1 MAKVEKGAKGG
12 SLTVLGRKG
21 KVGTF
26 SYMDDDELGNYVY
39 YRNLE
44 QNPNKFAQHLGRQ
57 INAKLHNYISYANT
71 GNEKGDG
78 KSSSVLALRALAEQE
93 RTKEEAFLTF
103 TFGPD
108 YSLSF

>member
-26 SYMDDDELGNYVY
+26 SYMDDDGLGNYVY

-44 QNPNKFAQHLGRQ
+44 QNPNKFAQHLGKQ
-57 INAKLHNYISYANT
+57 INAKLHDYISYANT
-71 GNEKGDG
+71 GNGKNKG
-78 KSSSVLALRALAEQE
+78 KSASVIALRALAEQE
-93 RTKEEAFLTF
+93 MAKEEAFLTF
-103 TFGPD
+103 TFGSD
-108 YSLSF
+108 YNLSF